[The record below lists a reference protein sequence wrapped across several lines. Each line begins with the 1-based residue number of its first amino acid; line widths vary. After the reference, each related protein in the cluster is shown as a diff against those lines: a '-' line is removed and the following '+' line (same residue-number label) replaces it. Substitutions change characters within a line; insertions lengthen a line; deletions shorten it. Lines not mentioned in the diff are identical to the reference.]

1 MAIKYTIPFKSLRSG
16 TVYSVNIYDASY
28 SGSPIRLKGGVQPFV
43 TQEDDSDDFFADIRT
58 QSGSLRIVDDGKDA
72 NGNALSAD
80 WWKSLVPLT
89 DTDRPITVTHMIG
102 NQTVVDWQ
110 GFMQAQNFSGE
121 LYGNPQERE
130 FPVQCCLSV
139 LEGMQVDVEQAE
151 LCNFAYL
158 LKYLIGKIP
167 THTITNIYVQGS
179 ADAQTWLLKKIDWM
193 NFVQTSEDADDEP
206 LYNLYQ
212 ILEDICRFW
221 GWTARTF
228 GQNLYLTRAD
238 DAAEQT
244 WLVMNAS
251 NLDTMANGTAAGT
264 TGATFSTVS
273 LSGDEFASRNND
285 DYRQRGH
292 NKATVK
298 VEINKANDVLK
309 FAPKTVRNTMDANG
323 YTWVQKPNADMCG
336 YFTTQRIASFTSR
349 QMDGYASSYAGFYR
363 RQLFTS
369 ADNDNAEKFDV
380 IEVNHEYNGSVYAR
394 IQSKRPKAYSGG
406 SLKIEGSV
414 FLGFD
419 QADKD
424 YNLVRLICRV
434 GIGMDHDSA
443 RFLYFT
449 ATGVPL
455 GTATYTWGWT
465 NSLNNKCELYVN
477 GGQIQGFFS
486 SSNNLAIKHLVTP
499 YFPIP
504 DGMYGYIYID
514 FFGMIHAFTE
524 SLPSFWLGN
533 LTVKFTRDQ
542 TTIPATSADVRAR
555 TMEEELRTDF
565 EYISKNN
572 SAVNDEWNADCIYA
586 SDNNMEYGY
595 GLILNPNG
603 TFCQTVPYNG
613 TDKHPEQQL
622 ADRVTAYWQQSRRK
636 VSVEMITSAGNVSQI
651 NPQKKVTLDGTT
663 FYPIAISRDWRD
675 DVTELTMLELPT

>member
-1 MAIKYTIPFKSLRSG
+1 MAIHWTISFKSLRSG

-28 SGSPIRLKGGVQPFV
+28 SGSPIRLKGGAQPFV
-43 TQEDDSDDFFADIRT
+43 TNEDDNDDFFADIRT

-89 DTDRPITVTHMIG
+89 DTDRPVTVTHMIG
-102 NQTVVDWQ
+102 NMTVVDWQ

-130 FPVQCCLSV
+130 FPVQCCLSI

-167 THTITNIYVQGS
+167 QHTITNIYVQGS
-179 ADAQTWLLKKIDWM
+179 SDAQTWLLKKIDWM
-193 NFVQTSEDADDEP
+193 NFVQTSEDAEDEP
-206 LYNLYQ
+206 RYNLYQ

-273 LSGDEFASRNND
+273 LAGDEFASRNNS
-285 DYRQRGH
+285 DYRQRGP

-309 FAPKTVRNTMDANG
+309 FAPQTVRNQMDANG
-323 YTWVQKPNADMCG
+323 YTWVQQPDKDKCG
-336 YFTTQRIASFTSR
+336 YFTTQRISTFTSR
-349 QMDGYASSYAGFYR
+349 QMDGSATSYAGFYR
-363 RQLFTS
+363 RQLFLD
-369 ADNDNAEKFDV
+369 ADSDTPDKYDV
-380 IEVNHEYNGSVYAR
+380 IEVNHTITGAVFVSIKSN
-394 IQSKRPKAYSGG
+394 RPKSYSGG
-406 SLKIEGSV
+406 SIKIEGSV
-414 FLGFD
+414 FNGFEKPNGWL
-419 QADKD
+419 Q
-424 YNLVRLICRV
+424 IRV
-434 GIGMDHDSA
+434 GIGMTHDTA
-443 RFLYFT
+443 RYFKFSIT
-449 ATGVPL
+449 QDGNIFR
-455 GTATYTWGWT
+455 YNWEWT
-465 NSLNNKCELYVN
+465 NDLNSRPPLYVRDGN
-477 GGQIQGFFS
+477 IQGFLFGEGI
-486 SSNNLAIKHLVTP
+486 LTP
-499 YFPIP
+499 YFICPYIP
-504 DGMYGYIYID
+504 VSEGVYGNLFID
-514 FFGMIHAFTE
+514 IFGLGYGGSSHSFD
-524 SLPSFWLGN
+524 SFWIGN

-542 TTIPATSADVRAR
+542 TTIPATSEDVRPR
-555 TMEEELRTDF
+555 TMEEELHTDF

-595 GLILNPNG
+595 GLILNPDG
-603 TFCQTVPYNG
+603 TFCPTVPYNG
-613 TDKHPEQQL
+613 TQKHPEQQL

>member
-28 SGSPIRLKGGVQPFV
+28 SGSPIRLKGGAQPFV
-43 TQEDDSDDFFADIRT
+43 TNEDDNDDFFADIRT

-130 FPVQCCLSV
+130 FPVQCCLSI

-167 THTITNIYVQGS
+167 QHTITNIYVQGS

-193 NFVQTSEDADDEP
+193 NFVQTSEDAEDEP
-206 LYNLYQ
+206 RYNLYQ

-273 LSGDEFASRNND
+273 LAGNEFASRNND
-285 DYRQRGH
+285 DYRQRGP

-309 FAPKTVRNTMDANG
+309 FAPQTVRNQMDANG
-323 YTWVQKPNADMCG
+323 YTWVQQPDADMCG

-349 QMDGYASSYAGFYR
+349 QMDGNASSYGGFYR

-394 IQSKRPKAYSGG
+394 IRSKRPKSYSGG

-414 FLGFD
+414 FRGFD
-419 QADKD
+419 PAGKD
-424 YNLVRLICRV
+424 YYLERLICRV
-434 GIGMDHDSA
+434 GIGMTHDSA

-449 ATGVPL
+449 ATGVSL
-455 GTATYTWGWT
+455 GIVTYTWGWT
-465 NSLNNKCELYVN
+465 NSLNNKCELSVN
-477 GGQIQGFFS
+477 GGQIQGFLS
-486 SSNNLAIKHLVTP
+486 SSGNVVIKLLVTP

-514 FFGMIHAFTE
+514 FFGMVHDFTE
-524 SLPSFWLGN
+524 SLPSFWVGN

-565 EYISKNN
+565 KYISKNN

-595 GLILNPNG
+595 GLILNPDG

-613 TDKHPEQQL
+613 TQKHPEQQL

-675 DVTELTMLELPT
+675 DITELTMLELPT

>member
-1 MAIKYTIPFKSLRSG
+1 MAIKYTISFKSLRSG
-16 TVYSVNIYDASY
+16 TLYSVNIYDASY
-28 SGSPIRLKGGVQPFV
+28 SGSPIRLKGGAQPFV
-43 TQEDDSDDFFADIRT
+43 TQEDDNDDFFADIRT

-72 NGNALSAD
+72 NGNSLGAD

-139 LEGMQVDVEQAE
+139 LEGMQVDVDQAE

-167 THTITNIYVQGS
+167 QHTITNIYVQGS

-193 NFVQTSEDADDEP
+193 NFVQTSEDSDDEP
-206 LYNLYQ
+206 LYNLHQ

-228 GQNLYLTRAD
+228 GQSIYLSRAD
-238 DAAEQT
+238 DPDEQT
-244 WLVMNAS
+244 WLVLNAS
-251 NLDTMANGTAAGT
+251 QLDTMANGTAAGT
-264 TGATFSTVS
+264 TGSAFSTVS
-273 LSGDEFASRNND
+273 LAGDEFASRNND
-285 DYRQRGH
+285 DYRQRGP

-309 FAPKTVRNTMDANG
+309 FAPQTVRNQMDANG
-323 YTWVQKPNADMCG
+323 YTWVQQPDKDKCG
-336 YFTTQRIASFTSR
+336 YFTTQKISTFTSR
-349 QMDGYASSYAGFYR
+349 QMDGSATSYAGFYR
-363 RQLFTS
+363 RQLFLD
-369 ADNDNAEKFDV
+369 ADSDTPDKYDV
-380 IEVNHEYNGSVYAR
+380 IEVNHTITGAVFVSIKSN
-394 IQSKRPKAYSGG
+394 RPKSYSGG
-406 SLKIEGSV
+406 SIKIDGSV
-414 FLGFD
+414 FNGFEKPNGWL
-419 QADKD
+419 Q
-424 YNLVRLICRV
+424 IRV
-434 GIGMDHDSA
+434 GIGMTHDTA
-443 RFLYFT
+443 RYFKFSIT
-449 ATGVPL
+449 QDGNIFR
-455 GTATYTWGWT
+455 YNWEWT
-465 NSLNNKCELYVN
+465 NDLNSRPPLYVRDGN
-477 GGQIQGFFS
+477 IQGFLFGEGI
-486 SSNNLAIKHLVTP
+486 LTP
-499 YFPIP
+499 YFICPYIP
-504 DGMYGYIYID
+504 VSEGVYGNLFID
-514 FFGMIHAFTE
+514 IFGLGYGGSSHSFD
-524 SLPSFWLGN
+524 SFWIGN

-542 TTIPATSADVRAR
+542 TTIPATSADVRPR
-555 TMEEELRTDF
+555 TMEEELNTDF

-595 GLILNPNG
+595 GLILNPDG

-613 TDKHPEQQL
+613 TQKHPEQQL

>member
-43 TQEDDSDDFFADIRT
+43 TQEDDNDDFFADIRT

-139 LEGMQVDVEQAE
+139 LEGMQVDVEQAV

-414 FLGFD
+414 FRGFD
-419 QADKD
+419 PAGND
-424 YNLVRLICRV
+424 YYRERMVCRV
-434 GIGMDHDSA
+434 GIGMTHDSA

-449 ATGVPL
+449 ATGVSL
-455 GTATYTWGWT
+455 GIVTYTWGWT

-486 SSNNLAIKHLVTP
+486 SSGNVVILNLVTP

-514 FFGMIHAFTE
+514 FFGMVHDFTE
-524 SLPSFWLGN
+524 SLPSFWVGN

-542 TTIPATSADVRAR
+542 TTIPATSEDVRPR

-572 SAVNDEWNADCIYA
+572 SVVNDEWNADCIYA

-595 GLILNPNG
+595 GLILNPDG

-613 TDKHPEQQL
+613 TQKHPEQQL
-622 ADRVTAYWQQSRRK
+622 ADRVTSYWKQSRRK
-636 VSVEMITSAGNVSQI
+636 VSVEMITSAGNVAQV

>member
-1 MAIKYTIPFKSLRSG
+1 MAIHWTISFKSLRSG
-16 TVYSVNIYDASY
+16 TVYSVNIYDVSY
-28 SGSPIRLKGGVQPFV
+28 SGSPIRLKGGAQPFV
-43 TQEDDSDDFFADIRT
+43 TNEDDNDDFFADIRT

-130 FPVQCCLSV
+130 FPVQCCLSI

-167 THTITNIYVQGS
+167 QHTITNIYVQGS
-179 ADAQTWLLKKIDWM
+179 SDAQTWLLKKIDWM
-193 NFVQTSEDADDEP
+193 NFVQTSEDAEDEP
-206 LYNLYQ
+206 RYNLYQ

-349 QMDGYASSYAGFYR
+349 KMDGYASSYAGFYR

-414 FLGFD
+414 FRGFD
-419 QADKD
+419 PAGND
-424 YNLVRLICRV
+424 YYRERMVCRV
-434 GIGMDHDSA
+434 GIGMTHDSA

-449 ATGVPL
+449 ATGVSL
-455 GTATYTWGWT
+455 GIVTYTWGWT

-486 SSNNLAIKHLVTP
+486 SSGNVVILNLVTP

-514 FFGMIHAFTE
+514 FFGMVHDFTE
-524 SLPSFWLGN
+524 SLPSFWVGN

-542 TTIPATSADVRAR
+542 TTIPATSEDVRPR

-595 GLILNPNG
+595 GLILNPEG

-613 TDKHPEQQL
+613 TQKHPEQQL

-636 VSVEMITSAGNVSQI
+636 VSVELITTAGNVSQI
-651 NPQKKVTLDGTT
+651 NPQKKVTIDGTT